1 MLAFARQSQLRVV
14 HSTRSLHAELLA
26 SALRRRGIQQQDL
39 ADALGVVPAS
49 LTKWLRYDRADKI
62 PVFHWRTICTV
73 LGISWKTW
81 VDAADETQVTRYRK
95 IYGSLVR

>member
-1 MLAFARQSQLRVV
+1 MFALQYRLRAVP
-14 HSTRSLHAELLA
+14 STRSRHAELLA
-26 SALRRRGIQQQDL
+26 SALYRRGIHQQDL

-73 LGISWKTW
+73 LGIPWKTW
-81 VDAADETQVTRYRK
+81 VDAADEAQVARYRK